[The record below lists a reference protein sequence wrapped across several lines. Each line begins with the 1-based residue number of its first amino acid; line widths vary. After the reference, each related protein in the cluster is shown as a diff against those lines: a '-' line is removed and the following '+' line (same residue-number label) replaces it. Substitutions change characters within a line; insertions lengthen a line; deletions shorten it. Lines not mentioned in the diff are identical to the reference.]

1 LERRHGVLV
10 RGVGLGLAAVGLVA
24 LAGFGLMRNVT
35 VSGDVGVDPAASVE
49 AAGVRAPT
57 GEAWVEPA
65 AESSEPMITRVPKP
79 SAVRGIY
86 VGSWSVGNESR
97 LESLIRL
104 ASETEVNAF
113 VIDIKEA
120 RGEVS
125 HGTRVALARE
135 VGADRDLAIEDLRG
149 VLARLREEGIYPIAR
164 IVVFKDPLLAQAR
177 PEWSILR
184 SDGSL
189 WADNR
194 GVHWV
199 NPFNRDV
206 WDYNIALAREA
217 VELGF
222 SEIQWD
228 YVRFPDV
235 PGSYLRDAVYPER
248 DGRTM
253 AQGIRDF
260 LIYSREQLAMPDVP
274 QTADVFGVTTT
285 ARHDV
290 GIGQVWEELAD
301 VTDVLLPMVYPS
313 HYPPGTWGMELPN
326 AEPYRVVRRAMD
338 GAVSRSAAIPGAA
351 TVRPWLQAFSLGDPP
366 YGPEEIRAQ
375 IQAVYDAGLTEWIL
389 WSPGVRYPREAFLPA
404 ASGG

>member
-1 LERRHGVLV
+1 LERRDGVLV
-10 RGVGLGLAAVGLVA
+10 RRVGLGLAGVGLVA
-24 LAGFGLMRNVT
+24 LAGFGVMRNVT
-35 VSGDVGVDPAASVE
+35 VPEDVRVDPAASVE
-49 AAGVRAPT
+49 AAGVRAPA
-57 GEAWVEPA
+57 GEAWVEPTA
-65 AESSEPMITRVPKP
+65 DSSEPMIHRVPKP

-86 VGSWSVGNESR
+86 VGSYSVGNESR

-260 LIYSREQLAMPDVP
+260 LIYSRAQLDRPDIP

>member
-260 LIYSREQLAMPDVP
+260 LIYSRAQLDRPDIP

>member
-24 LAGFGLMRNVT
+24 LVGFGLMRNVT

-49 AAGVRAPT
+49 AAEVRAPA
-57 GEAWVEPA
+57 GEAWVGPA
-65 AESSEPMITRVPKP
+65 AESSEPMMNRVPKP

-149 VLARLREEGIYPIAR
+149 VLGRLREEGIYPIAR

-177 PEWSILR
+177 PQWSIVR
-184 SDGSL
+184 ADGEL

-199 NPFNRDV
+199 DPFNQDV

-235 PGSYLRDAVYPER
+235 PGSYLRDAVFPAR
-248 DGRTM
+248 GDRTM
-253 AQGIRDF
+253 VQGIRDF
-260 LIYSREQLAMPDVP
+260 LVYSRAQLARPDIP

-290 GIGQVWEELAD
+290 GIGQIWEEMAD

-313 HYPPGTWGMELPN
+313 HYPPARGTWSFPTPSRIVWC
-326 AEPYRVVRRAMD
+326 AAPWTAPWRARRR
-338 GAVSRSAAIPGAA
+338 SRARRRCGPGSRRSPWA
-351 TVRPWLQAFSLGDPP
+351 TRRTAPRRS
-366 YGPEEIRAQ
+366 GPRSRRSTTR
-375 IQAVYDAGLTEWIL
+375 G
-389 WSPGVRYPREAFLPA
+389 
-404 ASGG
+404 